1 MKIFKKI
8 IAVLCVI
15 CMCPSL
21 VAFASDDKFLDV
33 NDAVMVISANDE
45 IGFALYKMLVIS

>member
-21 VAFASDDKFLDV
+21 VAFASDDKYLDV
-33 NDAVMVISANDE
+33 MMQ
-45 IGFALYKMLVIS
+45 LWLLVQMTK